1 MCDQINIF
9 HKKKTYFNPVANV
22 INKLYNSIA
31 TPKKT
36 NLLEYVPTIFRVRF
50 SAMAGM
56 DLGNE
61 KQMSTNVATKVILCH
76 RDIFTYYVL
85 T

>member
-1 MCDQINIF
+1 ML
-9 HKKKTYFNPVANV
+9 KKTFVREKTKYLDALVLSS
-22 INKLYNSIA
+22 KLY
-31 TPKKT
+31 PQKT
-36 NLLEYVPTIFRVRF
+36 NLLECVPAIFCVRF

-76 RDIFTYYVL
+76 RDIFTVNNK
-85 T
+85 

>member
-1 MCDQINIF
+1 
-9 HKKKTYFNPVANV
+9 
-22 INKLYNSIA
+22 
-31 TPKKT
+31 
-36 NLLEYVPTIFRVRF
+36 
-50 SAMAGM
+50 MAGM

-61 KQMSTNVATKVILCH
+61 KQIFMNVATKLILCH